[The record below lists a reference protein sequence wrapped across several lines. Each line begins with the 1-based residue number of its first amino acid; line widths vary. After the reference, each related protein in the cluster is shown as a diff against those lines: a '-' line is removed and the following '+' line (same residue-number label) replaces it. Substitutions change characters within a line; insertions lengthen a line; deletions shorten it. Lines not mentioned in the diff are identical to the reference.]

1 MPLGPRHSTANARP
15 GRARRRTGGWDAF
28 PFALLVGASALGAT
42 APGSQSANRLTYLD
56 SADPFYVGTAF
67 PRLTTPQWI
76 GEPGVDVAVVYGI
89 DDLRD
94 PTRYETYLRP
104 LLDRL
109 KAIDGRAPVSIFVNA
124 VAPDH
129 PRLQPW
135 LKEGLSF
142 EVHTLSHPC
151 PILAKGILGPAQETY
166 HGGVE
171 LLNLIPGNPPVA
183 FRTPCCDSI
192 NSASPRLFTEFLGRT
207 NGAGQFLSVDSSVA
221 MILTTNDPA
230 LPAARLVDPDGRPT
244 FRKYVPFPAFTTTL
258 ENYPYPY
265 LVQNRIWELPFVV
278 PSDWE
283 AQNLHGNASPR
294 LLADWKTALDLVAL
308 KQGTFT
314 FVFHPYEWSSPT
326 QHVAFVEHAVATLG
340 RRVKFLTCREVHDR
354 LTHHLLAD
362 QPARADSGDDNG
374 VRLVDLN
381 NDGFLDVILANDAV
395 RRTRIWDPTRQAWQE
410 GAFPVALSGAAPV
423 ARFGI
428 LSDHA
433 VVLLARDESTAG
445 AWHFDGRAWVEDSRL
460 LLGLVIDG
468 EPVRVREG
476 GRDRG
481 VRLRDVDGDGVAEL
495 LVANERQH
503 AIFAWSATE
512 RTWRRSDVRFPAEAA
527 FVNARGEDSGL
538 RFADLDG
545 DGRDDLLVSNEFLYA
560 SWGWNPGT
568 TTEPGRGWTREGLR
582 GKRSDAGAMPAFV
595 REGRYRDNGAWFHS
609 QTLWVQNE
617 DTAALPNLVDRRSFT
632 ELLPRAAAAVTSPT
646 SFPSSRP

>member
-1 MPLGPRHSTANARP
+1 MPFTPSHSPAPATHRSLRGARWTRRWGAICFLFGAAAFAATMP
-15 GRARRRTGGWDAF
+15 GQT
-28 PFALLVGASALGAT
+28 
-42 APGSQSANRLTYLD
+42 SANRLTYLD
-56 SADPFYVGTAF
+56 GADPFYVGTAF

-94 PTRYETYLRP
+94 PARYETYLRP

-124 VAPDH
+124 VAPDDA
-129 PRLQPW
+129 RLQSW
-135 LKEGLSF
+135 SKEGLSF

-192 NSASPRLFTEFLGRT
+192 NSASPRLFTELLGRT
-207 NGAGQFLSVDSSVA
+207 NGAGQFLRVDSSVA

-230 LPAARLVDPDGRPT
+230 LPAARLVDSDGRPT

-265 LVQNRIWELPFVV
+265 LVQGRIWELPFVV

-314 FVFHPYEWSSPT
+314 FVFHPYEWSQPT
-326 QHVAFVEHAVATLG
+326 QHVAFIDHAVATLG

-362 QPARADSGDDNG
+362 QPARTDTGEDNG

-381 NDGFLDVILANDAV
+381 NDGFLDVILANATT
-395 RRTRIWDPTRQAWQE
+395 RRTRIWDPSRQAWQE
-410 GAFPVALSGAAPV
+410 TEFPVALTGTAPI

-428 LSDHA
+428 LTDRA
-433 VVLLARDESTAG
+433 VVLLARDETTEG
-445 AWHFDGRAWVEDSRL
+445 AWRFDGRAWAEDRHL
-460 LLGLVIDG
+460 LHGLEIDG
-468 EPVRVREG
+468 QPVRMREQ

-503 AIFAWSATE
+503 VIFAWSATD
-512 RTWRRSDVRFPAEAA
+512 RAWRRSDLHFPADAA
-527 FVNARGEDSGL
+527 FVNERGEDFGL

-545 DGRDDLLVSNEFLYA
+545 DGHDDLLVSNEYRYGT
-560 SWGWNPGT
+560 WGWNPGT
-568 TTEPGRGWTREGLR
+568 PTDSSRGWTRAGLR
-582 GKRSDAGAMPAFV
+582 GKRTEAGAMPAFV

-617 DTAALPNLVDRRSFT
+617 DTAAMTNLVDRRSFA
-632 ELLPRAAAAVTSPT
+632 ELLARPPAPTPSPI
-646 SFPSSRP
+646 SSPNSRP